1 MGLRHDR
8 ECLILDVMAEPDYH
22 KIRINLA
29 QALKRDALLHERAKY
44 MDIGQGF
51 LNLRSLLRHGGD
63 HRFQKLIVAMK
74 FWDGWILARNTDWL
88 EYPDIPERRWSE
100 LAKTVAADLEAD
112 REISSFQVR
121 AQFDLEGTL
130 ELPKQ
135 LLRSPNEVSPLD
147 DP

>member
-8 ECLILDVMAEPDYH
+8 QCLILDVMAEPDYH

>member
-1 MGLRHDR
+1 
-8 ECLILDVMAEPDYH
+8 MAEPDYH

>member
-1 MGLRHDR
+1 MADSDYDR
-8 ECLILDVMAEPDYH
+8 
-22 KIRINLA
+22 IRTGLA
-29 QALKRDALLHERAKY
+29 QALKRDAILHERARY
-44 MDIGQGF
+44 LDIGKGF

-63 HRFQKLIVAMK
+63 HRYQKLIVAIK

-88 EYPDIPERRWSE
+88 EYPDIPERRWSD

-135 LLRSPNEVSPLD
+135 VLRSPNETSPLD